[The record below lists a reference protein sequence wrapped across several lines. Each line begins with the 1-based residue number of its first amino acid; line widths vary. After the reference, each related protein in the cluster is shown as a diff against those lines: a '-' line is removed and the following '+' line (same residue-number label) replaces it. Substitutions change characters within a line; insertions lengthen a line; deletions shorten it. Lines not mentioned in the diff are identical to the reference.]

1 MAQRNEQVQNRVR
14 EEMTRQ
20 PNLGSRELF
29 EIVKDMDP
37 SLEGRPL
44 ASFHASYVLPVK
56 REQAASRAQAGA
68 QADEPKHARPRKQT
82 QRRGKQA
89 AEDTAAEAE
98 PSPAAPTKS
107 RKQARKTSAASAASE
122 RAGGQEPA
130 AQAQAGGQG
139 PAGGREKIRA
149 VFMEFARE
157 FAEAESRTEIV
168 QVLSKVDEYVE
179 RVVAQGS

>member
-68 QADEPKHARPRKQT
+68 QADEPKQARPRKQT

-107 RKQARKTSAASAASE
+107 RKQARKTSAASE

-139 PAGGREKIRA
+139 PVGGREKIRA

-179 RVVAQGS
+179 RVVAQGG